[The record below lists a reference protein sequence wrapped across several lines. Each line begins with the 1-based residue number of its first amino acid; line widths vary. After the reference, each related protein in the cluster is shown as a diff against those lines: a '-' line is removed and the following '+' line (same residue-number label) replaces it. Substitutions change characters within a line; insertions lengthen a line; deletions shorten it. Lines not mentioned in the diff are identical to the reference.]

1 MSLRSILSPPRAPIL
16 RLIGLTAV
24 AAVGLAG
31 CMTDTTQTASIAP
44 DDYHQ
49 RHPIVLTQAPTTLDV
64 FPVGRQGALDPASIA
79 DIRAFAVRYQSMGS
93 GKVVILA
100 PSTGRYRVRP
110 AVDEIRRVLAS
121 AGLNGPIGLGSY
133 AVGDPSLASP
143 IRLAF
148 RGLKA
153 EVGSRCG
160 QWPQDLA
167 SGASLEGWKN
177 ENYWNFGC
185 ATQSM
190 LAAQVDDP
198 RDFAEARALG
208 PSDEEMR
215 LRAIGAVRQGQDP
228 TTNWKVQLTPIGQVG
243 GN

>member
-1 MSLRSILSPPRAPIL
+1 MSLRPTQSLPRAPTL
-16 RLIGLTAV
+16 RLICLTA
-24 AAVGLAG
+24 AAAIGLAG
-31 CMTDTTQTASIAP
+31 CMTDSSPTASIVP

-64 FPVGRQGALDPASIA
+64 FPVGRQGTLDPASIA
-79 DIRAFAVRYQSMGS
+79 DIRAFAVRYQSMGA
-93 GKVVILA
+93 GRVVI
-100 PSTGRYRVRP
+100 PSPSASGYRTRP
-110 AVDEIRRVLAS
+110 AVDAIRRVLAS
-121 AGLNGPIGLGSY
+121 AGLAGSIGLGSY
-133 AVGDPSLASP
+133 PVGDPSLASP

-153 EVGSRCG
+153 EVASRCG

-167 SGASLEGWKN
+167 SGGSLEGWKN

-190 LAAQVDDP
+190 VAAQVDDP
-198 RDFAEARALG
+198 RDLVRARALG

-215 LRAIGAVRQGQDP
+215 LRAIAAVRQGQDP
-228 TTNWKVQLTPIGQVG
+228 TTNWKVELTPIGAVG

>member
-1 MSLRSILSPPRAPIL
+1 MSFRPTLSSPRVPKL
-16 RLIGLTAV
+16 RLICLTA
-24 AAVGLAG
+24 AAAISLAG
-31 CMTDTTQTASIAP
+31 CMTDSSQTASIVP

-49 RHPIVLTQAPTTLDV
+49 RHPIVLTQAPTTLDI
-64 FPVGRQGALDPASIA
+64 FPIGRHGALDPASIA

-93 GKVVILA
+93 GRVVILSPA
-100 PSTGRYRVRP
+100 ASRYRTRP

-121 AGLNGPIGLGSY
+121 AGLSGPIGLGSY
-133 AVGDPSLASP
+133 PVGDPSLASP

-153 EVGSRCG
+153 EVASRCG

-167 SGASLEGWKN
+167 SGSTLEGWKN

-198 RDFAEARALG
+198 RDFARARALG

-228 TTNWKVQLTPIGQVG
+228 TTSWKVQLTPIGQVG

>member
-1 MSLRSILSPPRAPIL
+1 MSPRSTHSRPRAPTL
-16 RLIGLTAV
+16 RLICLTA
-24 AAVGLAG
+24 ATAIGLAG
-31 CMTDTTQTASIAP
+31 CMTDSSQTASIAP

-49 RHPIVLTQAPTTLDV
+49 RHPIVLTQSPTTLDV
-64 FPVGRQGALDPASIA
+64 FPVGRQGALDSASVA
-79 DIRAFAVRYQSMGS
+79 DIRAFAVRYQSMG
-93 GKVVILA
+93 GGRVVILS
-100 PSTGRYRVRP
+100 PSASGYRTRP
-110 AVDEIRRVLAS
+110 AVNEIRRVLAS
-121 AGLNGPIGLGSY
+121 AGLTGPIGLGSY
-133 AVGDPSLASP
+133 PVGDPSLASP

-153 EVGSRCG
+153 EVASRCG

-167 SGASLEGWKN
+167 SGGSLEGWKN

-198 RDFAEARALG
+198 RDLARARALG

-215 LRAIGAVRQGQDP
+215 LRAIAAVRQGQDP
-228 TTNWKVQLTPIGQVG
+228 TTNWKVELTPIGQVG